1 MNTRV
6 RRVDVLGHQ
15 VRVSVRPGTEAGPPL
30 VICNGIGA
38 SLDLLEPFVDALDR
52 RIEVVTFDVP
62 GAGGSP
68 APSCPTTSPCS
79 HASSSVARPAG
90 RRVRRPRHLLG
101 RRSRPTGGIPASA
114 ALPPTGAGH
123 PRPDRSHGPGQP
135 AGAAHDGHPPPVPRP
150 RLRHVDCTAGGAG
163 SEPEPERAR
172 TLLRQ
177 HSRVGT
183 RCGYLFQL
191 LAGVGWTS
199 LPLLPF
205 IRQPTLILAGADD
218 PIIPLVN
225 ARIMARLLPDATLH
239 VYDDGHLG
247 LITQAHELAPV
258 VTDFLLN

>member
-1 MNTRV
+1 M
-6 RRVDVLGHQ
+6 
-15 VRVSVRPGTEAGPPL
+15 
-30 VICNGIGA
+30 
-38 SLDLLEPFVDALDR
+38 
-52 RIEVVTFDVP
+52 
-62 GAGGSP
+62 
-68 APSCPTTSPCS
+68 
-79 HASSSVARPAG
+79 
-90 RRVRRPRHLLG
+90 RH
-101 RRSRPTGGIPASA
+101 S
-114 ALPPTGAGH
+114 
-123 PRPDRSHGPGQP
+123 
-135 AGAAHDGHPPPVPRP
+135 
-150 RLRHVDCTAGGAG
+150 CTAAG
-163 SEPEPERAR
+163 SSPNERAR